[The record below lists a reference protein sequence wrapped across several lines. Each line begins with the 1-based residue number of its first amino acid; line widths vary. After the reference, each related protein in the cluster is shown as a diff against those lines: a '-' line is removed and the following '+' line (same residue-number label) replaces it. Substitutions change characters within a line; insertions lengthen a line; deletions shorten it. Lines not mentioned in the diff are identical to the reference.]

1 MLRQSL
7 KSSAKQEAGDWKSST
22 VKKGFPGGTSGK
34 KKTKQ
39 TKKKQNPLA
48 LQET

>member
-34 KKTKQ
+34 KK
-39 TKKKQNPLA
+39 KKKKNPLA

>member
-34 KKTKQ
+34 KQNKTKQ
-39 TKKKQNPLA
+39 KNPLA